1 VVPQA
6 LGDGFAL
13 AVALACEIDGHM
25 FRVWHSI
32 GNDPEA
38 HVITFNDQN
47 SKDTHLLS
55 VAFHGVTTPGPFCGN

>member
-1 VVPQA
+1 MVPQA

-47 SKDTHLLS
+47 S
-55 VAFHGVTTPGPFCGN
+55 